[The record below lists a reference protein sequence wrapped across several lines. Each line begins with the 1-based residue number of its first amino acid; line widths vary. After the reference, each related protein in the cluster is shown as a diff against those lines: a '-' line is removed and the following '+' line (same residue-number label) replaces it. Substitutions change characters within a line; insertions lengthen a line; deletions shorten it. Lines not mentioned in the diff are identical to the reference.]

1 MSLYN
6 ITKTF
11 ELNYEGFEQY
21 LIMKRQGKDYGYY
34 NHNVLY
40 AFNFGGGYGAIVF
53 TDKKNNRLWTL
64 VPIKS
69 NITHYG
75 SADADLVYYWLG
87 ESNPDDYIDHLTGED
102 VLNYLKEIERRKND
116 ERLCSKTKT
125 TS

>member
-1 MSLYN
+1 MSL
-6 ITKTF
+6 

-21 LIMKRQGKDYGYY
+21 WIMKTYGKGYPNY
-34 NHNVLY
+34 PVLY
-40 AFNFGGGYGAIVF
+40 AFNFGDGYGAIVF

-102 VLNYLKEIERRKND
+102 VRNYLKQIERRKND
-116 ERLCSKTKT
+116 EKNFRLHGE
-125 TS
+125 